1 MFKDVAKP
9 SAFYFDPVYWALDRG
24 ITSGYTNS
32 HGEPNGKFGPD
43 DSCTRAQI
51 VTFLWRY
58 AGSPQVDPSGAPT
71 FHDVKQT
78 DYFYKAVLWAAKI
91 GITTGYTDS
100 HGNPTG
106 KFGSND
112 GCTRGQVVTFLYR
125 ASRLY

>member
-1 MFKDVAKP
+1 MFGSND
-9 SAFYFDPVYWALDRG
+9 
-24 ITSGYTNS
+24 T
-32 HGEPNGKFGPD
+32 
-43 DSCTRAQI
+43 CTRAQI
-51 VTFLWRY
+51 VTFLWR
-58 AGSPQVDPSGAPT
+58 ADGSTAVEPEGVPT
-71 FHDVKQT
+71 FTDVKET